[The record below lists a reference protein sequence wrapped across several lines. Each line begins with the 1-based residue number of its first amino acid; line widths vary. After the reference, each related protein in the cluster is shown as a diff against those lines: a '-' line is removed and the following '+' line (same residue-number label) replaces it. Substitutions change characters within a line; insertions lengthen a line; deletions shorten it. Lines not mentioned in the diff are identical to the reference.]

1 MGSDHVVVG
10 EEILLN
16 KKVVA
21 FFYRYFRRRERGD
34 DNIEEGP
41 PTRMSFLG
49 RKLDSNDVSKKSLEQ
64 SSYFSP
70 SNSNSAIPTY
80 VLGLLEFVMIVR
92 KIVLCNGI
100 MLLQRH
106 GKYIFS
112 WPKLGQLRINNK
124 A

>member
-1 MGSDHVVVG
+1 MMFQKNLS
-10 EEILLN
+10 N
-16 KKVVA
+16 KVHTSRQV
-21 FFYRYFRRRERGD
+21 
-34 DNIEEGP
+34 IQIQ
-41 PTRMSFLG
+41 L
-49 RKLDSNDVSKKSLEQ
+49 V
-64 SSYFSP
+64 
-70 SNSNSAIPTY
+70 PTY
-80 VLGLLEFVMIVR
+80 PLGLLEFVMIVR

>member
-1 MGSDHVVVG
+1 MMFQKNLS
-10 EEILLN
+10 N
-16 KKVVA
+16 KVHTSRQV
-21 FFYRYFRRRERGD
+21 
-34 DNIEEGP
+34 IQIQ
-41 PTRMSFLG
+41 LG
-49 RKLDSNDVSKKSLEQ
+49 
-64 SSYFSP
+64 
-70 SNSNSAIPTY
+70 TY
-80 VLGLLEFVMIVR
+80 LLGLLEFVMIVR